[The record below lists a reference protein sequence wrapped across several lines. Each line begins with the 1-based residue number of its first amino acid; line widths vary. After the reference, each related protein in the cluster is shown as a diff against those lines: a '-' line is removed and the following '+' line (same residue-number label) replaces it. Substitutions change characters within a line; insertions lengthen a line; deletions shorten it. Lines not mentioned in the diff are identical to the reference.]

1 MVTAPNWTSFVGLL
15 LLLIW
20 LPAAI
25 SGGFQVWFIL
35 QRRADTS
42 PAVLVKAGLR
52 ILHTI
57 GRAFAIPIAGAGLFL
72 SGWRLDPILQ
82 VIVNLLAFGIIAEM
96 LPGFIEDYQS
106 WRRRIGRAS
115 AVVSVKDQPSD
126 HIKK

>member
-52 ILHTI
+52 TYE
-57 GRAFAIPIAGAGLFL
+57 
-72 SGWRLDPILQ
+72 
-82 VIVNLLAFGIIAEM
+82 VIVT
-96 LPGFIEDYQS
+96 
-106 WRRRIGRAS
+106 
-115 AVVSVKDQPSD
+115 
-126 HIKK
+126 